1 MRCDVTLQNGPC
13 QTYQAKQ
20 FRGSGNHGI
29 MAGLGALTFSSL
41 PGETMDRAPDSATI
55 RHDRELTRADRDR
68 RSQPRDSILSKIEDA
83 TYAVLRKHEKKTA

>member
-1 MRCDVTLQNGPC
+1 
-13 QTYQAKQ
+13 
-20 FRGSGNHGI
+20 
-29 MAGLGALTFSSL
+29 
-41 PGETMDRAPDSATI
+41 MDRAPDSATI